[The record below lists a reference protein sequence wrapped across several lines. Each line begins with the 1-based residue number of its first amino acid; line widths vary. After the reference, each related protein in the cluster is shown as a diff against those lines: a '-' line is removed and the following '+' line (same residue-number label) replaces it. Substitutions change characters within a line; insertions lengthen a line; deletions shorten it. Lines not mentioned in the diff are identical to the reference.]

1 MSHLAALMGVLV
13 LAMSPAWAQTPPA
26 PPPFAAGR
34 GGSSSG
40 GGIMDYWW
48 VILLVVSLPRPFGIF
63 PADRILVLLI
73 IRPGQ
78 AKTGMRPSVDRQG
91 G

>member
-26 PPPFAAGR
+26 APGSPRAGEAPAA
-34 GGSSSG
+34 G

-48 VILLVVSLPRPFGIF
+48 VILLVVIIAVALWYFPR
-63 PADRILVLLI
+63 RSSRV
-73 IRPGQ
+73 
-78 AKTGMRPSVDRQG
+78 
-91 G
+91 